1 MDINSCPY
9 CKTHQVSRMYNYNPG
24 ITRNSRKGTPS
35 VSLECD
41 LVSWKGTTWFLEYV
55 TRYPEKDT
63 RFPDNVTS
71 FPNYVSWFS
80 AKSSILIFSLFWKP
94 GHIFQETWYPSQELG
109 HISRKLGHLIPSIHK
124 AFHKLKN
131 TQNIMPH
138 FRKPGNIFGK
148 PEKVQETGTSDGN
161 WVSFWGNWYTFSAHQ
176 QWPL

>member
-1 MDINSCPY
+1 MKTKFECPVFISRRLNNHIWPYRSYISLDIFFYFFFFKMDINSCPY
-9 CKTHQVSRMYNYNPG
+9 CKTHQVSRMYNFNPG

-94 GHIFQETWYPSQELG
+94 GHIFS
-109 HISRKLGHLIPSIHK
+109 
-124 AFHKLKN
+124 
-131 TQNIMPH
+131 
-138 FRKPGNIFGK
+138 GNLVPF
-148 PEKVQETGTSDGN
+148 SGN
-161 WVSFWGNWYTFSAHQ
+161 WVTFLANWVT
-176 QWPL
+176 